1 MARVEEGEVTLVL
14 ASGAELRLGERTS
27 LPLKLAVAARV
38 LGTMTAEERG
48 ELGYLDV
55 TVPALPVGGDKSQLS
70 S

>member
-1 MARVEEGEVTLVL
+1 
-14 ASGAELRLGERTS
+14 
-27 LPLKLAVAARV
+27 
-38 LGTMTAEERG
+38 MTAEERG

>member
-1 MARVEEGEVTLVL
+1 VTLVL